1 MIPVL
6 FEIGPIKVNS
16 FGLMLG
22 IAFLAGN
29 YILAREF
36 RLKKLNPDFAG
47 SVTIVALIFG
57 LLGAKLLH
65 VIEHMVE
72 YWGTPNLDIA
82 DQLFSFSGLTWYGG
96 FVLGMAALYVYIR
109 SKKIPYLSFLDSLG
123 IALILAYGIG
133 RVGCHLAG
141 DGDYGIPTTLPWGTI
156 YAEGTAKPSRMLREY
171 FDRNPETR
179 QAWAYDSLRAIPG
192 GTDSRGNPITRFDVV
207 TPCHPTPIYE
217 LLLGI
222 AGFVVLL
229 NLRTRGF
236 PDGKLFAIYLML
248 ASAFRFSVEFLRLQ
262 PKIVLGLSEA
272 QLISIVLFVFGL
284 GWMMYL
290 DRKRT
295 GSTAGTP

>member
-22 IAFLAGN
+22 IAFLCGN
-29 YILAREF
+29 YVLAREF
-36 RLKKLNPDFAG
+36 RRKKLNPDLAG
-47 SVTIVALIFG
+47 SITIVALVFG

-65 VIEHMVE
+65 VIEHVVE

-96 FVLGMAALYVYIR
+96 FVLGMIALYVYIKA
-109 SKKIPYLSFLDSLG
+109 KKIPYLSFLDSLG
-123 IALILAYGIG
+123 VALILAYGIG

-171 FDRNPETR
+171 FDRNPGAR
-179 QAWAYDSLRAIPG
+179 QEWAYDSLRAIPA
-192 GTDSRGNPITRFDVV
+192 GTDSRGNPITQFDAV

-217 LLLGI
+217 LLLGM
-222 AGFVVLL
+222 AGFLVLVK
-229 NLRTRGF
+229 LRGRAF
-236 PDGKLFAIYLML
+236 PYGKLFAIYLML

-262 PKIVLGLSEA
+262 PKIVAGLSEA
-272 QLISIVLFVFGL
+272 QLIGIALFLFGL
-284 GWMMYL
+284 GWMAYL
-290 DRKRT
+290 DRKRPG
-295 GSTAGTP
+295 GSSTTR